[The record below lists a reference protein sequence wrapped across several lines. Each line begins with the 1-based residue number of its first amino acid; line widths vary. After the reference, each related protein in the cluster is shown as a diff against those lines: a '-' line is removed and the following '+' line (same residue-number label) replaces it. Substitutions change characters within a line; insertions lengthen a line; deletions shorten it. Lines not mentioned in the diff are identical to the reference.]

1 MHVYLEEPP
10 RDQPDRWAGRPFR
23 ALSAL
28 ALSPPSHTGHADPFA
43 KPHLETTPELAKARF
58 LENLWA
64 VQARLRTRLGRSIV
78 LYGGE
83 REVGPATLA
92 RTWWNLY
99 SRTAFLSE
107 TKKVCSTQFGILPIG
122 AEPLSSSQ
130 KWLFTLMQKAQQTL
144 SPLGWVVQ
152 AQVER
157 PM

>member
-28 ALSPPSHTGHADPFA
+28 ALSPPSHTGHSDPFA

-107 TKKVCSTQFGILPIG
+107 TKKVCWRQSKMFRMDI
-122 AEPLSSSQ
+122 EPLSISRKWSS
-130 KWLFTLMQKAQQTL
+130 TSMQKAQL
-144 SPLGWVVQ
+144 IPSHLGWVV
-152 AQVER
+152 
-157 PM
+157 